1 MRRCRILLETMRTRV
16 LLGVVIAAAVL
27 AAGWSS
33 HGGATAA
40 TTHAPGVLVARL
52 PEVGTVY
59 MRLYCTQA
67 RSLRF
72 ALGIRY
78 SLESGWTRFRAGR
91 FSGDRLV
98 RPDYRTAWFPYT
110 PSRIE
115 WLAAA
120 AGGENGVA
128 VGWVRVAG
136 YSAGEAKSCVTYDP
150 PRVTIQIY
158 PRSLNYDENSPRYLR
173 HLIG

>member
-1 MRRCRILLETMRTRV
+1 MRTRV
-16 LLGVVIAAAVL
+16 LLGIVIAAAVL

-33 HGGATAA
+33 RGGATAA
-40 TTHAPGVLVARL
+40 TTQVPGVLVAKL
-52 PEVGTVY
+52 PEVGAVY
-59 MRLYCTQA
+59 MRLYCTRA

-78 SLESGWTRFRAGR
+78 SLQSGLTRFRAGR

-98 RPDYRTAWFPYT
+98 QPGDRTVWFPYR
-110 PSRIE
+110 PSRVE

-120 AGGENGVA
+120 AGGENGVV

-136 YSAGEAKSCVTYDP
+136 YSAGEGKSCVTYDP

-173 HLIG
+173 RLIG